1 MEPLPTPEA
10 STPIMYGQPAPATSL
25 LPWSW
30 ATQRL
35 TDAKH
40 YWVAT
45 ARRDGQ
51 PHIRPVWGV
60 WLDDGFWFSTGG
72 LACRN
77 LTANDRV
84 TVHLEAA
91 HEVVIIEGSA
101 TDVSDPD
108 ALRHVCS
115 VYSAKYDYP
124 IEPTDE
130 GVRDT
135 EGNAGPAYR
144 VVPQVVFGWEHEL
157 SSPTRWT
164 FTA

>member
-1 MEPLPTPEA
+1 
-10 STPIMYGQPAPATSL
+10 MYGQPMPSADL

-30 ATQRL
+30 AAQRL
-35 TDAKH
+35 ADSLH

-45 ARRDGQ
+45 ARDDSH

-77 LTANDRV
+77 LAANRRI

-91 HEVVIIEGSA
+91 HEVVIVEGGA
-101 TDVSDPD
+101 TDISDPEQ
-108 ALRHVCS
+108 LKPMCER
-115 VYSAKYDYP
+115 YSAKYDYEIAP
-124 IEPTDE
+124 SGS
-130 GVRDT
+130 GVCDT

-144 VVPQVVFGWEHEL
+144 VAPEVVFGWEDEM

-164 FTA
+164 FPT